1 MMDRNL
7 AERMVKAID
16 DLNQTMN
23 ALDSL
28 SAEIADENE
37 SREFRR
43 TLGTV
48 MAESVGL
55 LMPIIRQFPDLDPD
69 R

>member
-37 SREFRR
+37 SRKFRR
-43 TLGTV
+43 TLGTI